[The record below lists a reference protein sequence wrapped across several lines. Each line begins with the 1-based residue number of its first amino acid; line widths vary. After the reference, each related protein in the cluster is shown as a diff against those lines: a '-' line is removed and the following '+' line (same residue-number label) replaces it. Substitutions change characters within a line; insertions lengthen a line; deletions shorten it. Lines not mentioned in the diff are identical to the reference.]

1 MSDICFVSSSPFTSS
16 ERRIIDC
23 AVRTLE
29 KYLRKTGEAFTTS
42 EYAKE
47 WVRLQFANLDRE
59 VFTVLYLDNQNR
71 FLDKEILFL
80 GTVNHTEIHPREI
93 VKGALRHNAAAV
105 ILAHNHPS
113 GYTAPSESDKAI
125 TRKIIQA
132 LALLEIRVLDHFII
146 GTHDVLSFAE
156 HGLM

>member
-1 MSDICFVSSSPFTSS
+1 MSDICSTSPLPFTNS

-29 KYLRKTGEAFTTS
+29 KYLRKTGEAFTTPD
-42 EYAKE
+42 YVKDWA
-47 WVRLQFANLDRE
+47 RLQFANLDRE

-71 FLDKEILFL
+71 YIDKETLFL
-80 GTVNHTEIHPREI
+80 GTVNHTEVHPREI

-105 ILAHNHPS
+105 ILVHNHPS
-113 GYTAPSESDKAI
+113 GCTAPSESDKAI
-125 TRKIIQA
+125 TRRIAQS

-146 GTHDVLSFAE
+146 GTRDFLSFAE
-156 HGLM
+156 QGLM

>member
-1 MSDICFVSSSPFTSS
+1 MSELSMMAPAGMPSASLRIIERAIRLLDRHLRVSGQPLTSS
-16 ERRIIDC
+16 H
-23 AVRTLE
+23 AVRDML
-29 KYLRKTGEAFTTS
+29 
-42 EYAKE
+42 
-47 WVRLQFANLDRE
+47 RLQMAGLERE
-59 VFTVLYLDNQNR
+59 VFMVFYLDNQNR
-71 FLDKEILFL
+71 FLDKETLFL

-93 VKGALRHNAAAV
+93 VKGALRHNAAAI

-113 GYTAPSESDKAI
+113 GCTVPSESDKAI